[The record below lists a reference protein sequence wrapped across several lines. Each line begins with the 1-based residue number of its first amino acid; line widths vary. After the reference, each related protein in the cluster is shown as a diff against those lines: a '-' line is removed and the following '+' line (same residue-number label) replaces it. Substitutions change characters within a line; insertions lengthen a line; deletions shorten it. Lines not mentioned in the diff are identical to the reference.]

1 MIGKILS
8 YVRKQSK
15 FSQEELAE
23 ITQFAISTISG
34 WETNYRQPTF
44 ENIEKI
50 ANICGYDI
58 EFKNRKNG
66 EIITTRNIERK
77 EI

>member
-8 YVRKQSK
+8 YIRKESK
-15 FSQEELAE
+15 FSQDELAN
-23 ITQFAISTISG
+23 ITKFASSTISG

-66 EIITTRNIERK
+66 EIITTKNIERK

>member
-8 YVRKQSK
+8 YIRKESK
-15 FSQEELAE
+15 FSQEELAD
-23 ITQFAISTISG
+23 ITQFATSTISG

-58 EFKNRKNG
+58 EFKNRKSG
-66 EIITTRNIERK
+66 EIITTKNIERK
-77 EI
+77 EV

>member
-1 MIGKILS
+1 MIGKILT
-8 YVRKQSK
+8 YMRKKSK
-15 FSQEELAE
+15 LSQDELAK
-23 ITQFAISTISG
+23 ITTFAPTTISG

-58 EFKNRKNG
+58 EFINRTTKEKINTKN
-66 EIITTRNIERK
+66 ILRK